1 MAIQIRKAE
10 RRKAKARVGLVGPS
24 GSGKTLSALLIAYGI
39 AGDWEKIGMIDTEQH
54 SGDLYANTT
63 KAGVH
68 IGEFLKVDLEPPY
81 TPDKYIE
88 AIKAF
93 EDYGVEVIIIDSL
106 SHAWAGEGGLLDL
119 HGKVAAKV
127 GNSFTAWR
135 DVTPKHNQLVDAMLK
150 SKCHIIATM
159 RAKQEYVVD
168 KDEKGK
174 TTVRKVGLAPIQ
186 RDGMEYE
193 FTTVFDLSHD
203 HTASA
208 SKDRS
213 GLFDGQ
219 YFTPTVETGK
229 VLKSWLESGAEPPTE
244 QARPAQVQSATVERL
259 KRLWVERGYKPAA
272 LEVQLQ
278 KLYGVGLDGV
288 TDEQAQDLIN
298 KLQAQAAG

>member
-39 AGDWEKIGMIDTEQH
+39 AGDWERIGMIDTENK
-54 SGDLYANTT
+54 SGDLYANTV
-63 KAGVH
+63 KAGVE
-68 IGEFLKVDLEPPY
+68 IGEFLKIDLEPPY
-81 TPDKYIE
+81 LPDKYIE

-93 EDYGVEVIIIDSL
+93 EAYGVEVIIIDSL
-106 SHAWAGEGGLLDL
+106 SHAWAGEGGLLEL
-119 HGKVAAKV
+119 HGKAAAKE

-135 DVTPKHNQLVDAMLK
+135 HVTPKHNQLVESMIK
-150 SKCHIIATM
+150 SKAHIIATL
-159 RAKQEYVVD
+159 RAKQEYII
-168 KDEKGK
+168 EKGENGK
-174 TTVRKVGLAPIQ
+174 AIPRKIGLAPIQ
-186 RDGMEYE
+186 RDGIEYE
-193 FTTVFDLSHD
+193 FTTVFDLSVEHM
-203 HTASA
+203 ASA

-219 YFTPTVETGK
+219 FFVPSVETGK
-229 VLKSWLESGAEPPTE
+229 ALKAWLESGAEPPAE
-244 QARPAQVQSATVERL
+244 QAQPAQVKSATVERL

-298 KLQAQAAG
+298 KIMEQAAG